1 MKDDPKKPEAGLTRE
16 DLEKLR
22 APFPEDKVCVKVQ
35 SFNANKTRAL
45 LVPYLQHIDVTERIE
60 QVDPLWESQ
69 ITHAPYWH
77 QEYCSVQMRLTIKGV
92 SRENSGEGQDS
103 KAATSDALKRC
114 AMSFGIGRYLYESE
128 HVWVAY
134 DKDNDWNREW
144 TLADYRRGLKS
155 GQVGVALPD
164 ESSPRERKSIFGRG
178 ERVQESKEASRPSQ
192 GYRPAAR
199 KSVYPKTTADLYAEI
214 ETVGKQLRLSS
225 QEAREWSVNEFGV
238 PVDELNIPQLELF
251 LGQLRSELLKTGRS
265 A

>member
-77 QEYCSVQMRLTIKGV
+77 QEYCSVQMRLTIKGI

-164 ESSPRERKSIFGRG
+164 ESSPRERNSLYGRDFRPQAG
-178 ERVQESKEASRPSQ
+178 ESRRPSAD
-192 GYRPAAR
+192 RPVDRQAPR
-199 KSVYPKTTADLYAEI
+199 SKPGLIAEI
-214 ETVGKQLRLSS
+214 RRVAALLQLSDQDLDGW
-225 QEAREWSVNEFGV
+225 ARDLAGISADKMSNA
-238 PVDELNIPQLELF
+238 QLEQF
-251 LGQLRSELLKTGRS
+251 LGALNVELRRIP